1 MISLSCGFEHVD
13 RRDGLQDA
21 IEACIKDSILVF
33 ASASNDGGEGAR
45 TYPANWPDVMCV
57 HASMY
62 WGEKYR
68 FNPTPQ
74 GNWNLSTVGVDL
86 RPVWGRSDIKKST
99 KMLYESGTSYA
110 TPVAVSIAA
119 FMIEFIRQQK
129 WARNLQWM
137 YPPDTPR
144 GMEYIMK
151 LMAKKVDGYDWV
163 SPTRYFKYT
172 PMYEIEA
179 NLRTVL
185 VRGNL
190 TLIQ

>member
-1 MISLSCGFEHVD
+1 MFS
-13 RRDGLQDA
+13 
-21 IEACIKDSILVF
+21 
-33 ASASNDGGEGAR
+33 
-45 TYPANWPDVMCV
+45 
-57 HASMY
+57 
-62 WGEKYR
+62 
-68 FNPTPQ
+68 
-74 GNWNLSTVGVDL
+74 
-86 RPVWGRSDIKKST
+86 
-99 KMLYESGTSYA
+99 ESGTSHA
-110 TPVAVSIAA
+110 APVAVSIAA
-119 FMIEFIRQQK
+119 FIIEFIRLQK
-129 WARNLQWM
+129 WARNLQRM
-137 YPPDTPR
+137 YPPGTPR